1 MSNKNNLWTMASQAV
16 DLKEPFRDVFQA
28 LDLKDQRKAM
38 RSAIR
43 REGNR
48 LKKQATANLQG
59 SGIGQGTNGRLS
71 RGIRSYVYPE
81 KYGVGFLLS
90 TKPHKKQGYH
100 KNRQGKEKPV
110 LMWAEDGT
118 DLRRTK
124 TKTKV
129 FVRLRKSHATGRMRR
144 YGFMRKT
151 EEQETQVVERS
162 LFATF
167 QKNLERAARK
177 KGLF

>member
-1 MSNKNNLWTMASQAV
+1 MASRAV
-16 DLKEPFRDVFQA
+16 DIEKPFNDVFQA

-48 LKKQATANLQG
+48 LKKRAVANLQG

-81 KYGVGFLLS
+81 KYGAGFLLS
-90 TKPHKKQGYH
+90 AKPHKKQGYH

-129 FVRLRKSHATGRMRR
+129 FVRQRKGHATGRMKR
-144 YGFMRKT
+144 YGFLRKT
-151 EEQETQVVERS
+151 DEQGAQVVEQN

>member
-1 MSNKNNLWTMASQAV
+1 MASHTV
-16 DLKEPFRDVFQA
+16 DLSNPFKDVFQA

-38 RSAIR
+38 RSAMR

-48 LKKQATANLQG
+48 LKKQAIANLQG

-71 RGIRSYVYPE
+71 KGIRMRVYPD
-81 KYGVGFLLS
+81 KFGTGFMLS
-90 TKPHKKQGYH
+90 VKPHKKQGFH

-110 LMWAEDGT
+110 LMWAEEGT
-118 DLRRTK
+118 KYRKTK

-129 FVRLRKSHATGRMRR
+129 FARKRKGHVTGRMKR

-151 EEQETQVVERS
+151 GGQATQIVERN
-162 LFATF
+162 LFSDF